1 MTSAQE
7 VAGKLQSLNI
17 SDISTFLLDT
27 FQSWENPLVQLIDL
41 LENISQE
48 FVVNQWKRLH
58 VIIIEKF
65 QDWFQQN
72 CAAISVSNDLLIRAF
87 DVATAFDTANF
98 NIMAKIFQMKSNNS
112 IFVESVRKLARSGR
126 YSDAIGCVNA
136 LQMHQYFELEE
147 ILIPCMFHVNNNSTN
162 VLQYLRSAPHLINGF
177 FEILDKLL
185 NSFYSMKHYAEGV
198 NAIGYKFSRQ
208 NRKSILKSVFYLAKH
223 LEVDTYKYR
232 SLRFAAYSGALKF
245 LCAAHYVSGEM
256 NYDGWKEMVEVVL
269 EKYPESANFLVELL
283 CDSYSDPTEAEKWIK
298 HHKVHLRTSFRCQ
311 NGRLLKS
318 QRTFVN
324 ATKPSN
330 KPKVGEYLQL
340 PSFIKICFVDNYD
353 TALTVLNEI
362 SKANTIG
369 IDSEWRPMLF
379 SNENILI
386 ADVVQIA
393 TRQQVYLIDYFK
405 FNNDAKHVGLKE
417 FKKKF
422 WEICCDAKIK
432 KIGHSLKMDLIY
444 IFGHKD
450 FSFTKNMH
458 SVDDISK
465 QIYDM
470 CGSHFNEIYDIFAKK
485 NNLLSIKQLSDNFDV
500 ETSTSFSETDRKNKL
515 PKLSFTRSL
524 NDHCFV
530 YLGYWLAKSERMS
543 NWQRRPLREMQMQY
557 AALDAYSVVS
567 VYDRLE
573 DFMGVANEYLL
584 NVKNDNQ

>member
-72 CAAISVSNDLLIRAF
+72 CAAISVSNDLRIRAF

-126 YSDAIGCVNA
+126 YFDAIGCVNA

-256 NYDGWKEMVEVVL
+256 NYDSWKEMVEVVL

-311 NGRLLKS
+311 NGRLLKN

-405 FNNDAKHVGLKE
+405 FNNDAKH
-417 FKKKF
+417 
-422 WEICCDAKIK
+422 
-432 KIGHSLKMDLIY
+432 
-444 IFGHKD
+444 
-450 FSFTKNMH
+450 
-458 SVDDISK
+458 
-465 QIYDM
+465 IYDM

-485 NNLLSIKQLSDNFDV
+485 NNLPSIKQLSDNFDV